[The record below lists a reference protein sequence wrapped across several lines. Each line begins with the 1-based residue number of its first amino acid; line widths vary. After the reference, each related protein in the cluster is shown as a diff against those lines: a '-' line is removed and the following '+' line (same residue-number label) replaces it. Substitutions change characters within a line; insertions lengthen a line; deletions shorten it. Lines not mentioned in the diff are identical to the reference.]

1 MKLSERPI
9 QEIDGKSEESAA
21 LALSGHLGIFCRCS
35 SIFLTTLSKFGQCTV
50 TFSNYHVSMSSS
62 HPIFSSF
69 HSLLICQSGSL
80 SICQLANLLASQL
93 VSLSAFQLAHL
104 GACELVYGHSVG
116 EGLSIII
123 LLYNI

>member
-50 TFSNYHVSMSSS
+50 TFGNYNFSMSSS
-62 HPIFSSF
+62 HPMSSF
-69 HSLLICQSGSL
+69 HLFIHLVIL
-80 SICQLANLLASQL
+80 SSCPYPSVWKLVNLSPSNLLA
-93 VSLSAFQLAHL
+93 
-104 GACELVYGHSVG
+104 CELLSLRILELVFEKIG
-116 EGLSIII
+116 EGQRWKTRKQ
-123 LLYNI
+123 